1 MWFNRLVTQTRTI
14 MTPKQKQSLLK
25 LLETAWS
32 KTYAASKKEEMGET
46 LAAIESAISSLNQLN

>member
-1 MWFNRLVTQTRTI
+1 

-46 LAAIESAISSLNQLN
+46 LAAIELAISSLNQLN